1 MTATGAKTGSGAG
14 PQEALTVVV
23 ADDSVLLREGVSG
36 VLERFGH
43 RVVAAVGDA
52 DALEEAVRG
61 HDPDLVVTDVRM
73 PPGYA
78 DEGLLA
84 AVRIRRER
92 PAVGIIVLSQ
102 YVQPAYAAE
111 LLAIDAPGGAGY
123 LLKERIG
130 DVEEFAG
137 AVAKAAA
144 GGTVLDREVVQVMMA
159 ARSSPLDRLA
169 PREREVLGLM
179 ARGESNAAIARLL
192 VVSDAAVR
200 KHVGSIFTKLDLDPR
215 MDGHRRVLAVLAY
228 LDR

>member
-1 MTATGAKTGSGAG
+1 MTGTGT
-14 PQEALTVVV
+14 ALTVVV

-36 VLERFGH
+36 VLARFGH

-52 DALEEAVRG
+52 GALEEAVRE

-84 AVRIRRER
+84 AVGIRRER
-92 PAVGIIVLSQ
+92 PGLGIIVLSQ
-102 YVQPAYAAE
+102 YVQPTYAAE
-111 LLAIDAPGGAGY
+111 LLAIDAHGGAGY

-130 DVEEFAG
+130 DVEEFAE
-137 AVAKAAA
+137 AVARVAS

-159 ARSSPLDRLA
+159 ARSSPLNRLA
-169 PREREVLGLM
+169 PREREVLALM
-179 ARGESNAAIARLL
+179 ARGESNTAIARLL
-192 VVSDAAVR
+192 VVSDATVR

-215 MDGHRRVLAVLAY
+215 TEGHRRVLAVLAY